1 MKKFLAIIL
10 LFFIFNSEFR
20 IPNSELIPVYAANLD
35 KQIKS
40 QQQSQS
46 DMKKKIQKYNA
57 IAREKSKQSKT
68 LLGQL
73 SRLRQDASASKAKME
88 DLEKENQKLQ
98 NSVSALGKKIDTVR
112 KSMSVIM
119 DTLRARILDI
129 YKYTPEENS
138 LSLIMTSTDPH
149 DAVNTAYML
158 RCFANQDQEM
168 LAELMERATELRD
181 ARTKLE
187 NNKSQIQKQTEEL
200 KKKRDEYD
208 STIKKTDSLLKN
220 VQSEQKKAEA
230 AAKEL
235 EAAQR
240 AVGNKINSLMTQNKT
255 AAATATNTKTKSNVA
270 TKSNSSSSSN
280 SKTSTKTRTQTSAP
294 STPSLVKT
302 LAWPLS
308 GKVTNPYGSRVHPVF
323 KTKVFNSGID
333 IKAAAGTSVKA
344 AGPGEVLYQGWLRG
358 FGQVVII
365 DHGGD
370 LSTVYAHLGGAS
382 VREGS
387 VVKTGTIIGKVGNTG
402 TDSEYGLHFEVRKG
416 GAAQNPMNY
425 LK

>member
-1 MKKFLAIIL
+1 MKKIFAIIL
-10 LFFIFNSEFR
+10 IFMTSLNFTYA
-20 IPNSELIPVYAANLD
+20 YAANLD

-46 DMKKKIQKYNA
+46 EMKKKIKKYND
-57 IAREKSKQSKT
+57 IAKAKSKQSKT

-73 SRLRQDASASKAKME
+73 SRLKQDASASQAKME
-88 DLEKENQKLQ
+88 NLEKENKKLQ
-98 NSVSALGKKIDTVR
+98 NSVNALNKKILNVR
-112 KSMSVIM
+112 ESIAIILG
-119 DTLRARILDI
+119 TLRARLLDI
-129 YKYTPEENS
+129 YKHTPEENS
-138 LSLIMTSTDPH
+138 LSLIMTASDPH
-149 DAVNTAYML
+149 EAVNTAYML
-158 RCFANQDQEM
+158 RCFVRQDQEM
-168 LAELMERATELRD
+168 IDELSQRFSELRD
-181 ARTKLE
+181 ARAKIE
-187 NNKSQIQKQTEEL
+187 KNKSQIQKQTEEL
-200 KKKRDEYD
+200 RKKRSEYD
-208 STIKKTDSLLKN
+208 NTIKKTDSLLKN
-220 VQSEQKKAEA
+220 VQNEQKKAEN

-240 AVGNKINSLMTQNKT
+240 AVGNKINSLMKQKKN
-255 AAATATNTKTKSNVA
+255 AAAKNVKNNTKTNTAAKTNSQIST
-270 TKSNSSSSSN
+270 TKTETG
-280 SKTSTKTRTQTSAP
+280 TSTP
-294 STPSLVKT
+294 GLVKT
-302 LAWPLS
+302 LAWPLN

-387 VVKTGTIIGKVGNTG
+387 MVETGTVIGKVGNTG

-416 GAAQNPMNY
+416 GSAQNPMNY